1 MNEPSFTVGIEEEY
15 LLVDRQTGA
24 LATDPPADMLAE
36 CERRLAAQGQAGQV
50 TPEFLR
56 AQIEV
61 QTRVCRTV
69 AEARD
74 DLARLRR
81 TVADVAGQ
89 YGLAPIAASTHP
101 FADWGQLQPT
111 PLLRYQQI
119 DRDLQGVGRR
129 LVICGL
135 HVHVGIED
143 DELRI
148 DLMNQAEY
156 FLPHLL
162 ALSTSSPFWRGED
175 TGLKSYRLAVFNEL
189 PRTGPPD
196 YFESYGEYRRQLGRM
211 IDAGLIEDAT
221 KLWWDIR
228 PAARFPTLEMRITDV
243 PTRLEDTIGIAAMF
257 QCILG
262 LLWRLRRN
270 NQRWRTYPHMLVKE
284 NRWRAQRY
292 GYDQGL
298 VDFGKGEVVPFQRLL
313 DELIELTAPEAARFA
328 CVDEVAALKQILSR
342 GSSAH
347 CQLAVYAQA
356 VAAGASKTQA
366 LKAVVDW
373 LAQETVAGL

>member
-15 LLVDRQTGA
+15 LLVERRTGA
-24 LATDPPADMLAE
+24 LATDPPADMFAE

-69 AEARD
+69 AEARA
-74 DLARLRR
+74 DLGRLRR
-81 TVADVAGQ
+81 TVADVAAA

-101 FADWGQLQPT
+101 FADWGKLQPT

-119 DRDLQGVGRR
+119 ERDLQGVGRR

-148 DLMNQAEY
+148 DLMNQAMY

-211 IDAGLIEDAT
+211 LDAGLIEDAT

-228 PAARFPTLEMRITDV
+228 PSARFPTLEMRITDV
-243 PTRLEDTIGIAAMF
+243 PTRLEDSIGIAAMF
-257 QCILG
+257 QCIVG
-262 LLWRLRRN
+262 LLWRLRRH
-270 NQRWRTYPHMLVKE
+270 NQRWRIYPHMLVKE

-292 GYDQGL
+292 GTDRGL
-298 VDFGKGEVVPFQRLL
+298 VDFGKGEVVAFERLL
-313 DELIELTAPEAARFA
+313 DELVELTAPEAARFA
-328 CVDEVAALKQILSR
+328 CTAEIAALAGILRR
-342 GSSAH
+342 GTSAH
-347 CQLAVYAQA
+347 RQLAIYERAM
-356 VAAGASKTQA
+356 AAGKSKDEA
-366 LKAVVDW
+366 LKGVVDW
-373 LAQETVAGL
+373 LVEETVVGL

>member
-1 MNEPSFTVGIEEEY
+1 VKDPSFTVGIEEEY
-15 LLVDRQTGA
+15 LLVDRQSGA
-24 LATDPPADMLAE
+24 LATDPPGDMLAE

-69 AEARD
+69 GEARA

-81 TVADVAGQ
+81 TVADVAAA

-101 FADWGQLQPT
+101 FAEWGNLQAT

-119 DRDLQGVGRR
+119 ERDLQGVGRR
-129 LVICGL
+129 LLICGL

-162 ALSTSSPFWRGED
+162 ALSTSSPFWRGEN

-196 YFESYGEYRRQLGRM
+196 YFESYGEYRRQVGRM
-211 IDAGLIEDAT
+211 LDAGLIEDAT

-228 PAARFPTLEMRITDV
+228 PSARFPTLEMRLTDV
-243 PTRLEDTIGIAAMF
+243 PTRLEDSIGIAAMF

-270 NQRWRTYPHMLVKE
+270 NQRWRIYPHMLVKE

-292 GYDQGL
+292 GTDQGL
-298 VDFGKGEVVPFQRLL
+298 VDFGKGEVVPFARLL
-313 DELIELTAPEAARFA
+313 DELIELTAPEAARFG
-328 CVDEVAALKQILSR
+328 CAAELAGLRAILMR
-342 GSSAH
+342 GTSAH
-347 CQLAVYAQA
+347 RQVATYEEAL
-356 VAAGASKTQA
+356 AAGKPKDAA
-366 LKAVVDW
+366 LKAVVGW
-373 LAQETVAGL
+373 LAAETVAGL